1 MSIENLTPFLIRIG
15 SATAEPLPSAGAPR
29 VIGGSAKPYPSV
41 QVGPLSIRVDGHA
54 APERIEG
61 LPVYRGEADIIVPL
75 VVASA
80 MRELGKTWYGRVY
93 TPAMLVEEGGVK
105 YAPHLILHADLSDPR
120 TSDRTQP
127 PEDYVGE

>member
-1 MSIENLTPFLIRIG
+1 MTPANLTPFPIRIG
-15 SATAEPLPSAGAPR
+15 AATAEPLPSRGTPR
-29 VIGGSAKPYPSV
+29 VIGGAAKPYPAV
-41 QVGPLSIRVDGHA
+41 QVGDLSIRVDGHA

-61 LPVYRGEADIIVPL
+61 LPIYRGEADIIVSL
-75 VVASA
+75 AVAAA

-93 TPAMLVEEGGVK
+93 TPAMLVDESGVK

-127 PEDYVGE
+127 PEDFVGD